1 MTIGKQ
7 ITQQREKQQVTTAQL
22 AKKSGVSTYMI
33 KLVETKN
40 QNASVQLL
48 ERIAAALDCTL
59 VIDLKSNNTEIK
71 NLKTK

>member
-7 ITQQREKQQVTTAQL
+7 ITQQREKQQVTTAEL

-40 QNASVQLL
+40 QNASVKLL
-48 ERIAAALDCTL
+48 ERIASALGCEL
-59 VIDLKSNNTEIK
+59 II